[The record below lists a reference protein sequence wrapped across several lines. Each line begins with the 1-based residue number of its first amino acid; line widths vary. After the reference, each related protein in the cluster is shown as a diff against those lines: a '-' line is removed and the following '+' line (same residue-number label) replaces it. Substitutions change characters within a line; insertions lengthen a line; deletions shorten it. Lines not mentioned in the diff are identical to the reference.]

1 MTKSLLA
8 VVLLLA
14 AAIAGN
20 AGVKLAGAL
29 RQVGVIAGAQRPVHG
44 AQPVV
49 AASHAAPERAAVAA
63 EAAARPEPVRAPPP
77 SSTPVAPAEEPVP
90 LAAPELPGPAFAP
103 EAALHAAA
111 ESDPNVGKLLNDG
124 DPAVGAAV
132 RDLVY
137 TLSAPGAS
145 ARSR

>member
-49 AASHAAPERAAVAA
+49 AASHAAPGRAAVAA

-77 SSTPVAPAEEPVP
+77 PPVPPAEEPVP

-124 DPAVGAAV
+124 DPAIGAAV